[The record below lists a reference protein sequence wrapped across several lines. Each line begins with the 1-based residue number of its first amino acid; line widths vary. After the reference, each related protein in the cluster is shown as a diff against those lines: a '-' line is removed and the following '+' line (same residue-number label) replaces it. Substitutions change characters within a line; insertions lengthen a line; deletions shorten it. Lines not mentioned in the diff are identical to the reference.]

1 MDRPMPTLLYFIF
14 SHPDFTVGM
23 GVSPNRLLIFKS
35 SQTLTVGM
43 EFHQSPKILFN
54 IIIFFPKYLRKHFIR
69 FFFAKAGTKKRKRA
83 AALVQQPS
91 FIV

>member
-1 MDRPMPTLLYFIF
+1 MPIHQFYLFSSGLYRRYG
-14 SHPDFTVGM
+14 SFTQSALV
-23 GVSPNRLLIFKS
+23 NKS

-54 IIIFFPKYLRKHFIR
+54 IIIFSPKYLRKYFIR
-69 FFFAKAGTKKRKRA
+69 FFFAKTGTKKRKRA
-83 AALVQQPS
+83 AALMQQPS